1 MFVPSLELKNVTR
14 VLEDEVIP
22 VTLVKDISCI
32 FKRQEF
38 VSIVGSSGSGKSSLL
53 YLMGLLDQPT
63 SGKVFIDGMET
74 TGLSEEDLQKIRLEK
89 IGFVFQFHF
98 LMTEFSALDNVMLP
112 MRKLGKLSKGEMK
125 DRAEEL
131 LGYFGLKEAGYKNPG
146 QLSGGERQ
154 RVAVA
159 RAMANKPL
167 LLLADEPTG
176 NLDTKNGA
184 IVLDIFR
191 KLVVEEGVSV
201 ITITHDLSLAEKTD
215 RQVHLQDGRIITPE

>member
-1 MFVPSLELKNVTR
+1 MSVPSLELKNVTR
-14 VLEDEVIP
+14 ILEDEVIP
-22 VTLVKDISCI
+22 VTLVKDISCT

-63 SGKVFIDGMET
+63 LGKVFVDGIET
-74 TGLSEEDLQKIRLEK
+74 TGLPEEELQKIRLEK

-131 LGYFGLKEAGYKNPG
+131 LGYFGLKEAGYKKPG

-191 KLVVEEGVSV
+191 KLVEEEGVSV

-215 RQVHLQDGRIITPE
+215 RQVHLQDGRIMIPE